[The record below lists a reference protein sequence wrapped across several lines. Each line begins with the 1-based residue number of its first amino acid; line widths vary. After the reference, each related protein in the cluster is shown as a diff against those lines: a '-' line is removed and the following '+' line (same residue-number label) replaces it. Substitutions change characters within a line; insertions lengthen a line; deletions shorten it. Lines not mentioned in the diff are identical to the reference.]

1 MFVAEMVEAIAQR
14 LEAQLGWAAEHPVL
28 APATV
33 SPFPDDP
40 ERYRMRAAEAELLVA
55 FGGANYGAP
64 VSTDLIVQERTA
76 EFDLT
81 LLTRSLS
88 DRSGAYGYIEAVRLA
103 LTGFRLAGGG
113 SALRPLREAF
123 LSHDSGVWRYR
134 LVYAA
139 TVPAVEIRKA
149 DPAVPLRRITLADGA
164 GDTVVASQAPT
175 PEE

>member
-1 MFVAEMVEAIAQR
+1 MFVAEMVDAIAQR
-14 LEAQLGWAAEHPVL
+14 LEARLGWAAEHPVL

-40 ERYRMRAAEAELLVA
+40 ERYQMRAPDAEILVA
-55 FGGANYGAP
+55 FGGANYGSP
-64 VSTDLIVQERTA
+64 VSTDLIAQQRTA
-76 EFDLT
+76 EFDIT

-88 DRSGAYGYIEAVRLA
+88 DRSGAYGYVEAVRLA

-113 SALRPLREAF
+113 SALRPLRETF
-123 LSHDSGVWRYR
+123 LSHDSGVWRYQ

-139 TVPAVEIRKA
+139 TVPAIEIREA
-149 DPAVPLRRITLADGA
+149 DPAVLLRRITLADGA
-164 GDTVVASQAPT
+164 GDTVVESEAST